1 MTCTEW
7 QMENSQIL
15 WVGNWRMLLC
25 CGKMSS
31 ETVVAI
37 TWEAD
42 HVLLRLTLRKSAG
55 KNQNDSVC
63 WPLLMLWASIYQEE
77 MDINLPMW
85 RWTSK
90 SPLKNLE
97 WLESESDGKS
107 RNLGLFKVKK
117 IYICAW
123 NSKRHSLEVHFQW
136 NHKPP
141 TSLSNTWAPRPSLA
155 KSGLWKLPG
164 PQRRNIIQRVLLQ
177 IWSHRI
183 TGQGIL

>member
-63 WPLLMLWASIYQEE
+63 WPLLMLWASDYQKE

-117 IYICAW
+117 SISVPEIARDIHWKCI
-123 NSKRHSLEVHFQW
+123 SSET
-136 NHKPP
+136 
-141 TSLSNTWAPRPSLA
+141 TSL
-155 KSGLWKLPG
+155 
-164 PQRRNIIQRVLLQ
+164 PQASATLEPLDLHWQKVGCESCLVPKE
-177 IWSHRI
+177 
-183 TGQGIL
+183 GILSNVSCFRFGHTG